1 MVISWFL
8 PWRPVPLPGSHELK
22 RYKLLIRQLKIASG
36 PAQYPD
42 EHSANAAF
50 FCAAEIAAVS
60 EFLLKRL
67 KCLSI

>member
-8 PWRPVPLPGSHELK
+8 PWRPVPLPGSRELK
-22 RYKLLIRQLKIASG
+22 RYKSLIRQLKIASD
-36 PAQYPD
+36 PAQYPN

-50 FCAAEIAAVS
+50 FCTAEIIAVS

-67 KCLSI
+67 KRLSI